1 MLQNLYVFVNVFI
14 KMIDKAENHFIYN
27 YHIKLVY
34 DI

>member
-1 MLQNLYVFVNVFI
+1 MFFVNVFI
-14 KMIDKAENHFIYN
+14 KMIDKAVNYFIYN

>member
-14 KMIDKAENHFIYN
+14 KRIVKAVNHFIYN
-27 YHIKLVY
+27 YHIKLMY